1 MKFKQPIGILH
12 DYTGWVLKL
21 LIYRY
26 WIIQLTNGGP
36 VLKDVSF
43 DHQDLCRLLTLFRKI
58 QISMTPE
65 SVDVFFRFVSLRFCI
80 ESFQR
85 ICRLKGLVTPSFAA
99 SSLVPRALE
108 AFLVV
113 IPSNWLVIQ
122 RWVVDFLHAKI
133 TCWVGKSIKLNH
145 SNSHIRIHGMGEWS
159 WFLKKTWKTW
169 QTCLVF
175 SWSCGFQS
183 EG

>member
-1 MKFKQPIGILH
+1 MAMKFKQPIGILH

-43 DHQDLCRLLTLFRKI
+43 DHQDLCCLLTLFRQI

-65 SVDVFFRFVSLRFCI
+65 SVDVFFRFVSLRFCT

-108 AFLVV
+108 AFLV
-113 IPSNWLVIQ
+113 IFTRRIDWCFKDGWLIFYM
-122 RWVVDFLHAKI
+122 R
-133 TCWVGKSIKLNH
+133 KSH
-145 SNSHIRIHGMGEWS
+145 VEWE
-159 WFLKKTWKTW
+159 KY
-169 QTCLVF
+169 
-175 SWSCGFQS
+175 
-183 EG
+183 

>member
-43 DHQDLCRLLTLFRKI
+43 DHQDLCCLLTLFRQI

-65 SVDVFFRFVSLRFCI
+65 SVDVFFRFVSLRFCT

-108 AFLVV
+108 AFLV
-113 IPSNWLVIQ
+113 IFTRRIDWCFKDGWLIFYM
-122 RWVVDFLHAKI
+122 R
-133 TCWVGKSIKLNH
+133 KSH
-145 SNSHIRIHGMGEWS
+145 VEWE
-159 WFLKKTWKTW
+159 KY
-169 QTCLVF
+169 
-175 SWSCGFQS
+175 
-183 EG
+183 

>member
-43 DHQDLCRLLTLFRKI
+43 DHQDLCCLLTLFRQI

-65 SVDVFFRFVSLRFCI
+65 SVDVFFRFVSLRFCT

-133 TCWVGKSIKLNH
+133 TCWVGKILSWITVIPILESMGWVNGVDDWKRLGKRGKKL
-145 SNSHIRIHGMGEWS
+145 
-159 WFLKKTWKTW
+159 
-169 QTCLVF
+169 
-175 SWSCGFQS
+175 GF
-183 EG
+183 